1 MRRVPEPELMEDE
14 AQARAYAEADFEEP
28 HAMCV
33 RLCAEAWAGRPLSGA
48 LLDLGCGPAD
58 ITVRLAQTFPAVTI
72 DGVDGSE
79 AMLRYGRERV
89 RRAGLEHRV
98 RLWNIRLPAAVLLRA
113 DYSAIVS
120 NSLLHHLRDPGV
132 LWRTIRSAGRRG
144 AAIFV
149 MDLLRPD
156 DPQRAQALV
165 DHYAGSEPEILRRD
179 FHASLLAAYR
189 IEEVR
194 DQLAEAG
201 LGQCAVRAV
210 SDRHWTVHG
219 FLS

>member
-1 MRRVPEPELMEDE
+1 MQRVPEPELMEDE

-33 RLCAEAWAGRPLSGA
+33 RLCAEAWSGRSPSGA

-89 RRAGLEHRV
+89 RRARLEQRV
-98 RLWNIRLPAAVLLRA
+98 RLWNIRLPAAALPQA

-144 AAIFV
+144 ALVFV

-165 DHYAGSEPEILRRD
+165 DCYAGGEPEMLRRD

-194 DQLAEAG
+194 DQLDETG
-201 LGQCAVRAV
+201 LGYFTVRVV